1 MQPGLSL
8 YKKKGYYQVLKIVL
22 ARKDKKQIS
31 CVNRPRQES
40 NLESLEGSVAEDRNL
55 AP

>member
-1 MQPGLSL
+1 MHIVNREI
-8 YKKKGYYQVLKIVL
+8 YKIGTVSKKEL
-22 ARKDKKQIS
+22 IS
-31 CVNRPRQES
+31 YVNRPRQES